1 MAYQTGTSTTI
12 ENLMTQLST
21 FLVANGWTQ
30 DFFTS
35 GDPGRMGL
43 SKNSIFVA
51 FQWSETAD
59 SNSGTLAIYQN
70 LSNDDS
76 TSVWLSTGDS
86 GNGSPST
93 IVNNFDTGRGVQDF
107 AGPHAAYHFFEQDA
121 SPAYCHIVVEV
132 DTNRFRHF
140 GFGELEKVGDWVG
153 GEYCYGH
160 TWGQTSGSIDEP
172 SSPSHSMLLEGAAT
186 SLSSSHHATLHA
198 RGFPEQAAGDRWM
211 TIGVVGA
218 FPAFGTDRAG
228 NDRMAGVGSS
238 RGAVIGAYMS
248 QFRLSQ
254 LTAFKPLLPMPL
266 FMFNNTPTPDLV
278 RFVGTH
284 PDIRMVNMANL
295 DPGTTFTIAGE
306 TWFIFP
312 WVRKQFLKNDTEESW
327 NGGYAYRQET
337 A

>member
-21 FLVANGWTQ
+21 FLVTNGWAQ

-43 SKNSIFVA
+43 SKNTIFVA

-70 LSNDDS
+70 LSNDDA

-86 GNGSPST
+86 GNGYPST
-93 IVNNFDTGRGVQDF
+93 VVNNFDTERSIQDF

-121 SPAYCHIVVEV
+121 NPAYCHIVVEV

-140 GFGELEKVGDWVG
+140 GFGEIEKIGDWTG

-160 TWGQTSGSIDEP
+160 TWAQDNISIDKP
-172 SSPSHSMLLEGAAT
+172 SAASHVILMDSYGS
-186 SLSSSHHATLHA
+186 SLSALHLATMHVE
-198 RGFPEQAAGDRWM
+198 GFPEQGVSDKWMIIGKAG
-211 TIGVVGA
+211 T
-218 FPAFGTDRAG
+218 FPASGTDRAG
-228 NDRMAGVGSS
+228 ENRMSAFGSS
-238 RGAVIGAYMS
+238 RGAIVGGYMS
-248 QFRLSQ
+248 QFRISQ
-254 LTAFKPLLPMPL
+254 LTAFKPLLPMPV
-266 FMFNNTPTPDLV
+266 FMSNTTPSPDTV
-278 RFVGTH
+278 RFVGSH
-284 PDIRMVNMANL
+284 PDVRLVNMANL
-295 DPGTTFTIAGE
+295 DPGQTLSIAGE

-312 WVRKQFLKNDTEESW
+312 WVRKQYLKNDTEESW